1 MHAIHTAWI
10 ICTFMHGLEDLTAFA
25 KVYTICGIKRLLN
38 VQIQILMIYKCT
50 FAECCQHIK
59 KYYSLYKLMKRKY
72 ELRL

>member
-38 VQIQILMIYKCT
+38 VQIQILMI
-50 FAECCQHIK
+50 
-59 KYYSLYKLMKRKY
+59 
-72 ELRL
+72 